1 MFTKADN
8 YCVIAEDFGYVHHL
22 DNKIIEKLMQS
33 IFFLEYEKLVY
44 YNQSSFCQN
53 LSTARAIINLIQN
66 VQKAL

>member
-33 IFFLEYEKLVY
+33 IIFFG
-44 YNQSSFCQN
+44 
-53 LSTARAIINLIQN
+53 I
-66 VQKAL
+66 